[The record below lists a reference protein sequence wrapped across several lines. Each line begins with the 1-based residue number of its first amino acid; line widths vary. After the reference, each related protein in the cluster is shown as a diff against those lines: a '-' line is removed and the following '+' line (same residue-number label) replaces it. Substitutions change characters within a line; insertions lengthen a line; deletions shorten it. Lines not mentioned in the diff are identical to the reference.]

1 MAVMSG
7 NSNIKSEEEKSLR
20 GTTTLY
26 KDPSLG
32 LIVYVRGKKIF
43 KREASSTWNPIS
55 QIDAI
60 EAAYKI
66 RREYAACVEE
76 GRASEVTIFAPFRRC
91 KSAAEMSLKLERMLV
106 KK

>member
-1 MAVMSG
+1 MGAPS
-7 NSNIKSEEEKSLR
+7 NSKSEEEKSLR

-55 QIDAI
+55 EIDAI

-66 RREYAACVEE
+66 RREYTACVEE
-76 GRASEVTIFAPFRRC
+76 GRASGVTIFAALKRC
-91 KSAAEMSLKLERMLV
+91 KNAAEMSLKLERMLA